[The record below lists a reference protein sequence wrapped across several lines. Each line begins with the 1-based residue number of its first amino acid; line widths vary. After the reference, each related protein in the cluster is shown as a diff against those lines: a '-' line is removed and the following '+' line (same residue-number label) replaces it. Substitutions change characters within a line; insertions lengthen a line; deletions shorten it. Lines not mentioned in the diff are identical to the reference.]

1 MSICLYKDR
10 LIDIYYVKKG
20 GGMMKFNYEVPEM
33 IEINASACANCSCLC
48 GLSSGGG
55 SGSC

>member
-1 MSICLYKDR
+1 M
-10 LIDIYYVKKG
+10 KKG

-33 IEINASACANCSCLC
+33 VEINASACANCSCLC